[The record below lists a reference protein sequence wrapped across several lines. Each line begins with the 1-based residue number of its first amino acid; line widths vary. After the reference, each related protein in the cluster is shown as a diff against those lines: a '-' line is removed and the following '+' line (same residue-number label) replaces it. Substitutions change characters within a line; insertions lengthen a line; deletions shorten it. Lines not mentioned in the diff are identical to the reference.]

1 MARKNAYNY
10 YEAFE
15 QMAQHAYDAALFL
28 QGVFINFYP
37 DSQMMFDNVN
47 KIHAIEHEADGIR
60 HECIEHLTTEFITP
74 IEREDIMEIIQ
85 KLDSVVDSI
94 DDVIRIMYMFNIK
107 ESFSEAKEFAD
118 LIVKCT
124 EALRVTMS
132 KFENF
137 RKSESIKEY
146 MVKVNTIE
154 DEGDL
159 LHLRTIRYLYAFD
172 DSPMNVIR
180 KNRLID
186 GMEECL
192 DACEEVVDSVERV
205 IMKNT

>member
-1 MARKNAYNY
+1 MARRKAYNY
-10 YEAFE
+10 FEAFD

-28 QGVFINFYP
+28 QGVFTNFYP
-37 DSQMMFDNVN
+37 DSQIMFDNVN
-47 KIHAIEHEADGIR
+47 KIHVIEHEADGIR
-60 HECIEHLTTEFITP
+60 HECIEHLSTEFITP
-74 IEREDIMEIIQ
+74 IEREDIMELIQ

-94 DDVIRIMYMFNIK
+94 DDVVRTMYMFNIK
-107 ESFSEAKEFAD
+107 EPFAEAKEFAD

-124 EALRVTMS
+124 EALKVVMS

-137 RKSESIKEY
+137 RKSESIKED

-159 LHLRTIRYLYAFD
+159 LHLRTVRYLYVFENGTI
-172 DSPMNVIR
+172 NVIR

-186 GMEECL
+186 GMEDCL

>member
-1 MARKNAYNY
+1 
-10 YEAFE
+10 
-15 QMAQHAYDAALFL
+15 
-28 QGVFINFYP
+28 
-37 DSQMMFDNVN
+37 
-47 KIHAIEHEADGIR
+47 
-60 HECIEHLTTEFITP
+60 
-74 IEREDIMEIIQ
+74 
-85 KLDSVVDSI
+85 
-94 DDVIRIMYMFNIK
+94 
-107 ESFSEAKEFAD
+107 
-118 LIVKCT
+118 
-124 EALRVTMS
+124 MS